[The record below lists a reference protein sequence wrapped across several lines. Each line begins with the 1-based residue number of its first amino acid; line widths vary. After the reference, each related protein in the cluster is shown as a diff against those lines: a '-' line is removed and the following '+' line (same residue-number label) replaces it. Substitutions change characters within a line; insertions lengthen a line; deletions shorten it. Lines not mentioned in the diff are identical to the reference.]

1 MPIKC
6 KSSARRQCTPH
17 ARRQC
22 TPRPMPWARPK
33 QSAIQKRSL
42 PADQKRSL
50 PADQKWQSVEETIKE
65 IMGDTSLG
73 TKEKRKYMLLQMKWH
88 HPFTSEISLLR
99 HTIDTLNIALTAEKI
114 SLLSDTIDALN
125 IALGAENASAD

>member
-6 KSSARRQCTPH
+6 KMQRY
-17 ARRQC
+17 C

-33 QSAIQKRSL
+33 QSAI
-42 PADQKRSL
+42 QKRSL

-73 TKEKRKYMLLQMKWH
+73 TKEKQKYIRLQMKWH
-88 HPFTSEISLLR
+88 DFFTPELSLLYDA
-99 HTIDTLNIALTAEKI
+99 IDTLNIALTAEKI

>member
-6 KSSARRQCTPH
+6 KMQRH
-17 ARRQC
+17 C

-88 HPFTSEISLLR
+88 HPFTSEISHPFTSEKHNKR
-99 HTIDTLNIALTAEKI
+99 PTGSTL
-114 SLLSDTIDALN
+114 SS
-125 IALGAENASAD
+125 